1 MLPPFPDAE
10 KVLVEMLDGI
20 GGAYACT
27 ALPDESD
34 FDQLMPIIVCN
45 RIGGGTDDNITDRAL
60 CAVLVIHHSR
70 AEAWTLAS
78 TVRDTI
84 IAAGQTPTAINGV
97 LIDATEEVT
106 GNQEVMD
113 INPDNRMIDSS
124 FYLSFRRP
132 LV

>member
-20 GGAYACT
+20 DGAYACT

-34 FDQLMPIIVCN
+34 FDGLMPIIVCN
-45 RIGGGTDDNITDRAL
+45 RIGGGTSDNITDRAL
-60 CAVLVIHHSR
+60 CAVLVIHHTR

-132 LV
+132 LA